1 MIRLDHLKMIS
12 RYLARRF
19 RKLHP
24 FEVEA
29 ALLNECNLHCLYCRY
44 PDRLK
49 PQMTTQ
55 QWKDII
61 RGFASL
67 GTLRFK
73 LHGGEPTL
81 RPDFRQ
87 LTREVKD
94 AGMIAAATTNGSRI
108 ANRPELL
115 DYLRELIVSLDSP
128 HGEVNDRIRGKGSY
142 KLAVK
147 TIDLARRH
155 GLRTYVNMVLTRVNL
170 GDLEEMLAFCEAR
183 SVTLNAQPLVCGGLY
198 YIEAGQPLS
207 LSPGEIREAGELM
220 IRWKKQGRRLIFSK
234 WAYKK
239 VLDWPDYSLAS
250 RKGRGVSPCVA
261 GKDYI
266 RVECNGDVL
275 PCCQYTADFVPKNIL
290 RHGLVPSLLHVRT
303 HNCRDCWL
311 AYYNERQA
319 LFKLKPGAVWEAVK
333 RI

>member
-1 MIRLDHLKMIS
+1 MIRLNQAKMAF

-29 ALLNECNLHCLYCRY
+29 ALLNECNLHCLYCHY

-55 QWKDII
+55 QWKDVI

-67 GTLRFK
+67 GTIRFK

-81 RPDFRQ
+81 RPDFRE
-87 LTREVKD
+87 LTREVKA
-94 AGMIAAATTNGSRI
+94 AGMIPAATTNGSTM
-108 ANRPELL
+108 AARPWLL
-115 DYLRELIVSLDSP
+115 DYLQELIVSLDSP
-128 HGEVNDRIRGKGSY
+128 HPEVNDRIRGKGSFEA
-142 KLAVK
+142 AVK
-147 TIDLARRH
+147 TIDLSLRR
-155 GLRTYVNMVLTRVNL
+155 GLRTYVNMVLTRANLNDL
-170 GDLEEMLAFCEAR
+170 GDMLAFCEAR
-183 SVTLNAQPLVCGGLY
+183 GVLMNAQPIVFGQLY
-198 YIEAGQPLS
+198 YVEEERS
-207 LSPGEIREAGELM
+207 LALTLEEIREVSRRMVL
-220 IRWKKQGRRLIFSK
+220 WKEKGRALLFSRR
-234 WAYKK
+234 AYKK
-239 VLDWPDYSLAS
+239 VMDWPDYSLVS
-250 RKGRGVSPCVA
+250 VKGPGVSPCVA

-290 RHGLVPSLLHVRT
+290 RHGLIPSLLHVQT

-319 LFKLKPGAVWEAVK
+319 LFKLKPGAVWEAV
-333 RI
+333 RRG